1 MSDYTTWREELW
13 VASGIC
19 CCHSRMADPSSAV
32 AISNLLAS
40 RSLQKKPMKVIVGT
54 LCSQISCDRGAGT
67 APLSLTFE
75 GMLTAV
81 IIKKK
86 GNNMVAFS
94 SEVPLHIVSFLAK
107 SEPMQSLPLGIAHS
121 HQARTEIHS
130 HVVQLRKTHLQL
142 IHVHDVASCS
152 MFEWRCIKRLLYLL
166 MQCIYL
172 YILHMFI
179 CIVYT

>member
-1 MSDYTTWREELW
+1 
-13 VASGIC
+13 
-19 CCHSRMADPSSAV
+19 
-32 AISNLLAS
+32 
-40 RSLQKKPMKVIVGT
+40 MKFVVGT
-54 LCSQISCDRGAGT
+54 LCSQISSDGGGEAGT

-130 HVVQLRKTHLQL
+130 HVVQLGKTHLQL

-152 MFEWRCIKRLLYLL
+152 MFE
-166 MQCIYL
+166 
-172 YILHMFI
+172 
-179 CIVYT
+179 